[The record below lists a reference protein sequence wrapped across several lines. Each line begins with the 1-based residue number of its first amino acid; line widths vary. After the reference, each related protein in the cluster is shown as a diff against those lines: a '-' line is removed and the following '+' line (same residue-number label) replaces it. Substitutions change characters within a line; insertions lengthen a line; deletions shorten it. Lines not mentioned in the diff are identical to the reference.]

1 MGKLKIG
8 WSEIS
13 ITPDKKVAL
22 AGQFAE
28 RISEYVEKPI
38 TATAMAVTDGEE
50 QMTLVSCDLVSI
62 GWNLV
67 TAVRK
72 NLEGNTLGID
82 PMKIVLNAIH
92 THTGPVYKNIRRS
105 ASAVGLSSNNRTLL
119 EALLPEGSKYVESAP
134 VSNNPDIASKVI
146 FSLQLGR
153 TSAADYILP
162 AFVQVSVI
170 IQGDEPELRIEP
182 EGHGPLQLCPE
193 IVFRNGAAE
202 TGHERL

>member
-1 MGKLKIG
+1 MGKLRIG

-67 TAVRK
+67 QAVRK

-105 ASAVGLSSNNRTLL
+105 ASALAR
-119 EALLPEGSKYVESAP
+119 
-134 VSNNPDIASKVI
+134 VSWKVI
-146 FSLQLGR
+146 LIPFGYSMITEWL
-153 TSAADYILP
+153 SK
-162 AFVQVSVI
+162 
-170 IQGDEPELRIEP
+170 
-182 EGHGPLQLCPE
+182 
-193 IVFRNGAAE
+193 IVFGEVKGLIRCSSGTFLAKVS
-202 TGHERL
+202 

>member
-28 RISEYVEKPI
+28 RISEYVEKPL

-67 TAVRK
+67 QAVRK
-72 NLEGNTLGID
+72 NLEGNALGID

-105 ASAVGLSSNNRTLL
+105 SSAVGLS
-119 EALLPEGSKYVESAP
+119 
-134 VSNNPDIASKVI
+134 
-146 FSLQLGR
+146 
-153 TSAADYILP
+153 
-162 AFVQVSVI
+162 
-170 IQGDEPELRIEP
+170 
-182 EGHGPLQLCPE
+182 
-193 IVFRNGAAE
+193 
-202 TGHERL
+202 